1 MTDETVLTNAR
12 LVLETEI
19 VNGTIV
25 LRDGKISDI
34 SEGTVSHGEDVD
46 GDTIIPGLV
55 ELHTDH
61 LESHFLPR
69 PKVKWNVDAA
79 ILAHDAQIAGSG
91 ITTVLDALRIGA
103 DENADLGVKEM
114 RLLAD
119 SIKQNGQNDHL
130 RAEHLLHL
138 RCEVSAPDCLEG
150 FDVFEG
156 EEDVK
161 LVSLMDH
168 APGQR
173 QFVNLDAYKIY
184 YIGKKKM
191 SEEEFEVFSAK
202 RRAESEE
209 NSKGN
214 REALATRCQEKGI
227 ILASHDD
234 ATCDHVDEAIEQK
247 ISVAEFPT
255 TLEAAKASHENG
267 LAVLMG
273 APNLMRGGSHS
284 GNIAVKDLVEQGYLD
299 ILSSDYVPY
308 SLISAAFRLPEI
320 VEGVSLSDAI
330 NIVSRNP
337 AYAIGLKDR
346 GTLETGKRADCVRV
360 TTKANVPVIR
370 SVWREGKR
378 VS

>member
-1 MTDETVLTNAR
+1 MTNETVLTNGR
-12 LVLETEI
+12 LILHDETI
-19 VNGTIV
+19 KGTIV
-25 LRDGKISDI
+25 FRDGKIADI
-34 SEGTVSHGEDVD
+34 STGNVKFGEDLE

-69 PKVKWNVDAA
+69 PKVKWNANAA
-79 ILAHDAQIAGSG
+79 IMAHDAQIAGSG

-103 DENADLGVKEM
+103 DENSDLGMCEM

-119 SIKQNGQNDHL
+119 VIKENSQNGHL

-138 RCEVSAPDCLEG
+138 RCEVSAPDCLQG
-150 FDVFEG
+150 FEVFRDD
-156 EEDVK
+156 DVK

-173 QFVNLDAYKIY
+173 QFVNLEAYRIY

-191 SEEEFEVFSAK
+191 SEKEFEAFSQ
-202 RRAESEE
+202 RRREESLQ
-209 NSKGN
+209 NSQNN
-214 REALATRCQEKGI
+214 RETLAQLCQNKGI

-234 ATCDHVDEAIEQK
+234 ATIEHVNEALTQK

-255 TLEAAKASHENG
+255 TFEAAKASHDGG
-267 LAVLMG
+267 LSVLMG

-284 GNIAVKDLVEQGYLD
+284 GNIAAKDLAERGQLD
-299 ILSSDYVPY
+299 ILSSDYIPY
-308 SLISAAFRLPEI
+308 SLVSAAFKLPKLI
-320 VEGVSLSDAI
+320 EGFSLWDAI
-330 NIVSRNP
+330 NMVSRNP
-337 AYAIGLKDR
+337 ANAIGLNDR
-346 GTLETGKRADCVRV
+346 GILEEGKKADCVRV
-360 TTKANVPVIR
+360 FEKSDVPVIR
-370 SVWREGKR
+370 TVWREGKR